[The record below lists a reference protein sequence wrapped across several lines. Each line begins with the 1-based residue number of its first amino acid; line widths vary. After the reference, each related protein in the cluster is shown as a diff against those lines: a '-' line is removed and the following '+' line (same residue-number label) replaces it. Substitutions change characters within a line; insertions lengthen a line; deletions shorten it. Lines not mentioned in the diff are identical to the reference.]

1 MSDSTPPAERTPTS
15 DPVRRTTDEHDH
27 DIVRPLQVAILTVS
41 TSRAEAQAAG
51 DDPEDPGGDTAESLF
66 EEAGHR
72 VVERVLV
79 PDGIEPIQR
88 ALDTLLDDQTVDL
101 VVATGGTGP
110 TVDDVTPQ
118 AVSARFD
125 RDLPGFG
132 ELFRQLS
139 FDEIGPRTV
148 ASRATGGIA
157 RDTPVFVVPGSRN
170 AVALAVETIIVEE
183 APHLVG
189 LATRHLAE

>member
-88 ALDTLLDDQTVDL
+88 ALDTLLDDRTVDL

>member
-1 MSDSTPPAERTPTS
+1 MSDPTSPTERTPTT
-15 DPVRRTTDEHDH
+15 DPTRRTTDEHDH
-27 DIVRPLQVAILTVS
+27 AIVTPLQIAILTVS

-51 DDPEDPGGDTAESLF
+51 DDPADPGGDTAESIF

-79 PDGIEPIQR
+79 PDGIGPIQR
-88 ALDTLLDDQTVDL
+88 ALDELLDDPTVDL

-118 AVSARFD
+118 AVADRFD
-125 RDLPGFG
+125 RELPGFG

-148 ASRATGGIA
+148 ASRATAGIA

-170 AVALAVETIIVEE
+170 AVSLATAEIILEE

-189 LATRHLAE
+189 LATRHKSA

>member
-51 DDPEDPGGDTAESLF
+51 DDPADPGGDTAESLF

-88 ALDTLLDDQTVDL
+88 ALDTLLDDRTVDL

-125 RDLPGFG
+125 RNLPGFG